1 MPANF
6 GWSPVT
12 FGAPETISTS
22 MRTLL
27 LTALVGIFALAASA
41 ADVTGKWVGQV
52 PGRGGNMQ
60 DVTFNLKSSG
70 DTVTGTMSTMR
81 GDQQISEGK
90 SAGNDISFV
99 VTLNFNG
106 NEIKQEYKGTVSGNE
121 IKFTRSGGRG
131 GPVEFTAKKQ

>member
-1 MPANF
+1 
-6 GWSPVT
+6 
-12 FGAPETISTS
+12 

-27 LTALVGIFALAASA
+27 LTALLGIFALAASA
-41 ADVTGKWVGQV
+41 ADVTGKWAAQIPG
-52 PGRGGNMQ
+52 GRGPQ

-81 GDQQISEGK
+81 GDQEISEGK
-90 SAGNDISFV
+90 STGNDISFV
-99 VTLNFNG
+99 VTLSFNG
-106 NEIKQEYKGTVSGNE
+106 NEIKQEYKGTVSGDE

>member
-1 MPANF
+1 M
-6 GWSPVT
+6 
-12 FGAPETISTS
+12 S

-41 ADVTGKWVGQV
+41 ADVTGKWVAQV

-70 DTVTGTMSTMR
+70 DTVTGAMTTQM
-81 GDQQISEGK
+81 GELPISEGK
-90 SAGNDISFV
+90 SSGNDLSFV

-106 NEIKQEYKGTVSGNE
+106 NEIKQDYKGTVSGNE